1 MNKLLKQFRKR
12 CNLTQVELA
21 KRAGISL
28 PCLVAFEL
36 GKTDIRVGTLT
47 KILNVFGFKLVI
59 TDKRLVVE
67 DRNEKGGKE
76 SK

>member
-1 MNKLLKQFRKR
+1 MNKILKQIRKR
-12 CNLTQVELA
+12 CGLTQKELA
-21 KRAGISL
+21 KKAGISL
-28 PCLVAFEL
+28 PCLVSFEL

-76 SK
+76 NK